1 MIMQRW
7 SLGAIWQMRIGGEK
21 KNINERIEES
31 AKTEFLTK

>member
-1 MIMQRW
+1 MPESRNYMANEN
-7 SLGAIWQMRIGGEK
+7 GKKK